1 MKWRF
6 IINYSNT
13 EGRGVVKY
21 TGKGIFYDLKKQN
34 GFQNVENRILEINGS
49 ITFTAEKS
57 EGLNLIMCLIYV

>member
-13 EGRGVVKY
+13 VGRGVVQY
-21 TGKGIFYDLKKQN
+21 TGKGICYVLKKQN
-34 GFQNVENRILEINGS
+34 EFQNVENRILEINGS

-57 EGLNLIMCLIYV
+57 EGLNLIMSLIYV